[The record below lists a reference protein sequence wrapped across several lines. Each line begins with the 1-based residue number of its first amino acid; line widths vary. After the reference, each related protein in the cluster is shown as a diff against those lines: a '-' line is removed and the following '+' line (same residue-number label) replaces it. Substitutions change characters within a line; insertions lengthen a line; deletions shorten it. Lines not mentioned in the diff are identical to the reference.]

1 MNTIITI
8 TNFITSLGSTVMLP
22 IIILILG
29 LILKMK
35 LSKAIVS
42 ALTIGVGFVGL
53 GLIINL
59 LVGALDPATKI
70 LIDKFKLNLV
80 ALDVGWPVG
89 SAIAFGTTIGAFI
102 IPMIFLFNIIL
113 LSLKLTKTLDVDIW
127 NYWHFAFSGSIAYLW
142 SGNNLIV
149 GIVVALIHCFISFKI
164 ADITASKVQDFFNI
178 PGISIPQGFATTTVP
193 IVFILDKIIDR
204 IPVIKDININIENI
218 QNKVGI
224 LGLPLVMGTIIGLI
238 LGLLSY
244 GFKKDSLNLAIQMGA
259 IMVLCPRIIS
269 IFMEGFAPVSEA
281 AREFMQKRFKNQEF
295 NIGLDSAI
303 MIGHPTTILVSGI
316 LIPITLIL
324 AFILPGNKVLPF
336 ADLASITFSI
346 AFVTPLVKGN
356 FFRTLIYGIVIMV
369 LLLYISTGFAS
380 GLTDIARN
388 IGYELPE
395 NSSIIAV
402 FSEGNWIAYILT
414 NIARLITGN

>member
-102 IPMIFLFNIIL
+102 IPIIFLFNIIL

-204 IPVIKDININIENI
+204 IPVIKDININIESI
-218 QNKVGI
+218 QKRFGI
-224 LGLPLVMGTIIGLI
+224 LGVPLVIGTIIGLI

-303 MIGHPTTILVSGI
+303 MIGHTTTILVSGI

>member
-29 LILKMK
+29 LMLKMK

-53 GLIINL
+53 GLIIDL
-59 LVGALDPATKI
+59 LSGALDPVAKA
-70 LIDKFKLNLV
+70 LVERFGLNLT
-80 ALDVGWPVG
+80 ALDVGWPAA
-89 SAIAFGTTIGAFI
+89 SAIAFGTTIGALI
-102 IPMIFLFNIIL
+102 IPIIFLFNIIL

-142 SGNNLIV
+142 SGNNLII

-164 ADITASKVQDFFNI
+164 ADITASKVQTFFNI
-178 PGISIPQGFATTTVP
+178 PGISIPQAEATATVP

-204 IPVIKDININIENI
+204 IPVIKDINFNIENI
-218 QNKVGI
+218 QNKIGI

-244 GFKKDSLNLAIQMGA
+244 GLKKESLSLAIQMGA

-269 IFMEGFAPVSEA
+269 LFMEGFAPVSEA

-303 MIGHPTTILVSGI
+303 MIGHPTTILVSSI

-356 FFRTLIYGIVIMV
+356 FFRTLIYGIVIMA

-380 GLTDIARN
+380 GLTDIAKN

-395 NSSIIAV
+395 DSSIIAV

>member
-8 TNFITSLGSTVMLP
+8 TNFLTSLGSTVMLP

-53 GLIINL
+53 GLIIDL
-59 LVGALDPATKI
+59 LSGALDPVAKA
-70 LIDKFKLNLV
+70 LV
-80 ALDVGWPVG
+80 ERFGLDLTALDVGWPAA
-89 SAIAFGTTIGAFI
+89 SAIAFGTTIGALI
-102 IPMIFLFNIIL
+102 IPIIFLFNIIL

-178 PGISIPQGFATTTVP
+178 PGISIPQAEATATVP

>member
-29 LILKMK
+29 LMLKMK

-53 GLIINL
+53 GLIIDL
-59 LVGALDPATKI
+59 LSGALDPVAKA
-70 LIDKFKLNLV
+70 LVERFGLNLT
-80 ALDVGWPVG
+80 ALDVGWPAA
-89 SAIAFGTTIGAFI
+89 SAIAFGTTIGALI
-102 IPMIFLFNIIL
+102 IPIIFLFNIIL

-142 SGNNLIV
+142 SGNNLII

-164 ADITASKVQDFFNI
+164 ADITASKVQTFFNI
-178 PGISIPQGFATTTVP
+178 PGISIPQAEATATVP

-204 IPVIKDININIENI
+204 IPVIKDINFNIENI
-218 QNKVGI
+218 QNKIGI

-244 GFKKDSLNLAIQMGA
+244 GLKKESLSLAIQMGA

-269 IFMEGFAPVSEA
+269 LFMEGFAPVSEA

-303 MIGHPTTILVSGI
+303 MIGHPTTILVSSI

-356 FFRTLIYGIVIMV
+356 FFRTLIYGIVIMA

-380 GLTDIARN
+380 GLTDIAKN

-395 NSSIIAV
+395 DSSIIAV

-414 NIARLITGN
+414 NIARLIMGN

>member
-53 GLIINL
+53 GLIIDL
-59 LVGALDPATKI
+59 LSGALDPVAKA
-70 LIDKFKLNLV
+70 LV
-80 ALDVGWPVG
+80 ERFGLDLTALDVGWPAA
-89 SAIAFGTTIGAFI
+89 SAIAFGTTIGALI
-102 IPMIFLFNIIL
+102 IPIIFLFNIIL

-178 PGISIPQGFATTTVP
+178 PGISIPQAEATATVP

-369 LLLYISTGFAS
+369 LLLNISTGFAS

>member
-1 MNTIITI
+1 M
-8 TNFITSLGSTVMLP
+8 
-22 IIILILG
+22 
-29 LILKMK
+29 
-35 LSKAIVS
+35 
-42 ALTIGVGFVGL
+42 
-53 GLIINL
+53 
-59 LVGALDPATKI
+59 D
-70 LIDKFKLNLV
+70 LN
-80 ALDVGWPVG
+80 
-89 SAIAFGTTIGAFI
+89 
-102 IPMIFLFNIIL
+102 
-113 LSLKLTKTLDVDIW
+113 
-127 NYWHFAFSGSIAYLW
+127 
-142 SGNNLIV
+142 
-149 GIVVALIHCFISFKI
+149 
-164 ADITASKVQDFFNI
+164 
-178 PGISIPQGFATTTVP
+178 
-193 IVFILDKIIDR
+193 
-204 IPVIKDININIENI
+204 
-218 QNKVGI
+218 
-224 LGLPLVMGTIIGLI
+224 
-238 LGLLSY
+238 
-244 GFKKDSLNLAIQMGA
+244 KDSLNLAIQMGA

-303 MIGHPTTILVSGI
+303 MIGHTTTILVSGI

-380 GLTDIARN
+380 SLTDIARN

>member
-53 GLIINL
+53 GLIIDL
-59 LVGALDPATKI
+59 LSGALDPVAKA
-70 LIDKFKLNLV
+70 LV
-80 ALDVGWPVG
+80 ERFGLDLTALDVGWPAA
-89 SAIAFGTTIGAFI
+89 SAIAFGTTIGALI
-102 IPMIFLFNIIL
+102 IPIIFLFNIIL

-178 PGISIPQGFATTTVP
+178 PGISIPQAEATATVP

>member
-53 GLIINL
+53 GLIIDL
-59 LVGALDPATKI
+59 LSGALDPVAKA
-70 LIDKFKLNLV
+70 LV
-80 ALDVGWPVG
+80 ERFGLDLTALDVGWPAA
-89 SAIAFGTTIGAFI
+89 SAIAFGTTIGALI
-102 IPMIFLFNIIL
+102 IPIIFLFNIIL

-178 PGISIPQGFATTTVP
+178 PGISIPQAEATATVP

-303 MIGHPTTILVSGI
+303 MIGHTTTILVSGI

-380 GLTDIARN
+380 SLTDIARN

>member
-1 MNTIITI
+1 MNTIISI

-53 GLIINL
+53 GLIIDL
-59 LVGALDPATKI
+59 LSGALDPVAKA
-70 LIDKFKLNLV
+70 LV
-80 ALDVGWPVG
+80 ERFGLDLTALDVGWPAA

-102 IPMIFLFNIIL
+102 IPIIFLFNIIL

-142 SGNNLIV
+142 SGNNLII

-164 ADITASKVQDFFNI
+164 ADITASKVQTFFNI
-178 PGISIPQGFATTTVP
+178 PGISIPQAEATATVP
-193 IVFILDKIIDR
+193 IVFILDKIMDR

-244 GFKKDSLNLAIQMGA
+244 GFKKESLNLAIQMGA

-269 IFMEGFAPVSEA
+269 LFMEGFAPVSEA

-303 MIGHPTTILVSGI
+303 MIGHPTTILVSSI

-356 FFRTLIYGIVIMV
+356 FFRTLVYGIVIMV

-395 NSSIIAV
+395 DSSIIAV

>member
-53 GLIINL
+53 GLIIDL
-59 LVGALDPATKI
+59 LSGALDPVAKA
-70 LIDKFKLNLV
+70 LV
-80 ALDVGWPVG
+80 ERFGLDLTALDVGWPAA
-89 SAIAFGTTIGAFI
+89 SAIAFGTTIGALI
-102 IPMIFLFNIIL
+102 IPIIFLFNIIL

-178 PGISIPQGFATTTVP
+178 PGISIPQAEATATVP

-388 IGYELPE
+388 IGYELPK

-402 FSEGNWIAYILT
+402 FSEGNWIAYIFT

>member
-53 GLIINL
+53 GLIIDL
-59 LVGALDPATKI
+59 LSGALDPVAKA
-70 LIDKFKLNLV
+70 LV
-80 ALDVGWPVG
+80 ERFGLDLTALDVGWPAA
-89 SAIAFGTTIGAFI
+89 SAIAFGTTIGALI
-102 IPMIFLFNIIL
+102 IPIIFLFNIIL

-178 PGISIPQGFATTTVP
+178 PGISIPQAEATATVP

-244 GFKKDSLNLAIQMGA
+244 GFK
-259 IMVLCPRIIS
+259 
-269 IFMEGFAPVSEA
+269 
-281 AREFMQKRFKNQEF
+281 
-295 NIGLDSAI
+295 
-303 MIGHPTTILVSGI
+303 
-316 LIPITLIL
+316 
-324 AFILPGNKVLPF
+324 
-336 ADLASITFSI
+336 
-346 AFVTPLVKGN
+346 
-356 FFRTLIYGIVIMV
+356 
-369 LLLYISTGFAS
+369 
-380 GLTDIARN
+380 
-388 IGYELPE
+388 
-395 NSSIIAV
+395 
-402 FSEGNWIAYILT
+402 
-414 NIARLITGN
+414 

>member
-29 LILKMK
+29 LMLKMK

-53 GLIINL
+53 GLIIDL
-59 LVGALDPATKI
+59 LSGALDPVAKA
-70 LIDKFKLNLV
+70 LVERFGLNLT
-80 ALDVGWPVG
+80 ALDVGWPAA
-89 SAIAFGTTIGAFI
+89 SAIAFGTTIGALI
-102 IPMIFLFNIIL
+102 IPIIFLFNIIL

-142 SGNNLIV
+142 SGNNLII

-164 ADITASKVQDFFNI
+164 ADITASKVQTFFNI
-178 PGISIPQGFATTTVP
+178 PGISIPQAEATATVP

-204 IPVIKDININIENI
+204 IPVIKDINFNIENI
-218 QNKVGI
+218 QNKIGI

-244 GFKKDSLNLAIQMGA
+244 GLKKESLNLAIQMGA

-269 IFMEGFAPVSEA
+269 LFMEGFAPVSEA

-303 MIGHPTTILVSGI
+303 MIGHPTTILVSSI

-356 FFRTLIYGIVIMV
+356 FFRTLIYGIVIMA

-380 GLTDIARN
+380 GLTDIAKN

-395 NSSIIAV
+395 DSSIIAV

>member
-53 GLIINL
+53 GLIIDL
-59 LVGALDPATKI
+59 LSGALDPVAKA
-70 LIDKFKLNLV
+70 LV
-80 ALDVGWPVG
+80 ERFGLDLTALDVGWPAA
-89 SAIAFGTTIGAFI
+89 SAIAFGTTIGALI
-102 IPMIFLFNIIL
+102 IPIIFLFNIIL

-178 PGISIPQGFATTTVP
+178 PGISIPQAEATATVP

-218 QNKVGI
+218 QNKIGI

>member
-1 MNTIITI
+1 MNTIISI

-53 GLIINL
+53 GLIIDL
-59 LVGALDPATKI
+59 LSGALDPVAKA
-70 LIDKFKLNLV
+70 LV
-80 ALDVGWPVG
+80 ERFGLDLTALDVGWPAA
-89 SAIAFGTTIGAFI
+89 SAIAFGTTIGALI
-102 IPMIFLFNIIL
+102 IPIIFLFNIIL

-142 SGNNLIV
+142 SGNNLII

-164 ADITASKVQDFFNI
+164 ADITASKVQTFFNI
-178 PGISIPQGFATTTVP
+178 PGISIPQAEATATVP
-193 IVFILDKIIDR
+193 IVFILDKIMDR

-244 GFKKDSLNLAIQMGA
+244 GFKKESLNLAIQMGA

-269 IFMEGFAPVSEA
+269 LFMEGFAPVSEA

-303 MIGHPTTILVSGI
+303 MIGHPTTILVSSI

-356 FFRTLIYGIVIMV
+356 FFRTLVYGIVIMV

-395 NSSIIAV
+395 DSSIIAV

>member
-102 IPMIFLFNIIL
+102 IPIIFLFNIIL

-178 PGISIPQGFATTTVP
+178 PGISIPQAEATATVP

>member
-53 GLIINL
+53 GLIIDL
-59 LVGALDPATKI
+59 LSGALDPVAKA
-70 LIDKFKLNLV
+70 LV
-80 ALDVGWPVG
+80 ERFGLDLTALDVGWPAA
-89 SAIAFGTTIGAFI
+89 SAIAFGTTIGALI
-102 IPMIFLFNIIL
+102 IPIIFLFNIIL

-178 PGISIPQGFATTTVP
+178 PGISIPQAEATATVP

-388 IGYELPE
+388 IGYELPK

>member
-53 GLIINL
+53 GLIIDL
-59 LVGALDPATKI
+59 LSGALDPVAKA
-70 LIDKFKLNLV
+70 LV
-80 ALDVGWPVG
+80 ERFGLDLTALDVGWPAA
-89 SAIAFGTTIGAFI
+89 SAIAFGTTIGALI
-102 IPMIFLFNIIL
+102 IPIIFLFNIIL

-178 PGISIPQGFATTTVP
+178 PGISIPQAEATATVP

-380 GLTDIARN
+380 SLTDIARN

>member
-1 MNTIITI
+1 MNTIISI

-53 GLIINL
+53 GLIIDL
-59 LVGALDPATKI
+59 LSGALDPVAKT
-70 LIDKFKLNLV
+70 LVEKFGLDLT
-80 ALDVGWPVG
+80 ALDVGWPAA
-89 SAIAFGTTIGAFI
+89 SAIAFGTTIGAVI
-102 IPMIFLFNIIL
+102 IPIIFLFNIIL

-142 SGNNLIV
+142 SGNNLII
-149 GIVVALIHCFISFKI
+149 GIIVALIHCFISFKI
-164 ADITASKVQDFFNI
+164 ADITASKVQTFFNI
-178 PGISIPQGFATTTVP
+178 PGISIPQAEATATVP

-204 IPVIKDININIENI
+204 IPIIKDININIENI

-244 GFKKDSLNLAIQMGA
+244 GFKKESLNLAIQMGA

>member
-53 GLIINL
+53 GLIIDL
-59 LVGALDPATKI
+59 LSGALDPVAKA
-70 LIDKFKLNLV
+70 LV
-80 ALDVGWPVG
+80 ERFGLDLTALDVGWPAA
-89 SAIAFGTTIGAFI
+89 SAIAFGTTIGALI
-102 IPMIFLFNIIL
+102 IPIIFLFNIIL

-178 PGISIPQGFATTTVP
+178 PGISIPQAEAAATVP

-204 IPVIKDININIENI
+204 IPVIKDININIESI
-218 QNKVGI
+218 QKRFGI
-224 LGLPLVMGTIIGLI
+224 LGVPLVIGTIIGLI

>member
-53 GLIINL
+53 GLIIDL
-59 LVGALDPATKI
+59 LSGALDPVAKA
-70 LIDKFKLNLV
+70 LVEKFGLDLT
-80 ALDVGWPVG
+80 ALDVGWPAA
-89 SAIAFGTTIGAFI
+89 SAIAFGTTIGALI
-102 IPMIFLFNIIL
+102 IPIIFLFNIIL

-142 SGNNLIV
+142 SGNNLII
-149 GIVVALIHCFISFKI
+149 GIIVALIHCFISFKI
-164 ADITASKVQDFFNI
+164 ADITASKVQTFFNI
-178 PGISIPQGFATTTVP
+178 PGISIPQAEATATVP
-193 IVFILDKIIDR
+193 IVLILDKIIDR

-224 LGLPLVMGTIIGLI
+224 LGLPLVMGTIIGFI
-238 LGLLSY
+238 LGLISY
-244 GFKKDSLNLAIQMGA
+244 GFQKDTLNLAIQMGA

-269 IFMEGFAPVSEA
+269 LFMEGFAPVSDA

-303 MIGHPTTILVSGI
+303 MIGHPTTILVSSI

-395 NSSIIAV
+395 DSSIIAV

-414 NIARLITGN
+414 NIAKLITGN

>member
-1 MNTIITI
+1 MNTIISI

-53 GLIINL
+53 GLIIDL
-59 LVGALDPATKI
+59 LSGALDPVAKT
-70 LIDKFKLNLV
+70 LVEKFGLDLT
-80 ALDVGWPVG
+80 ALDVGWPAA
-89 SAIAFGTTIGAFI
+89 SAIAFGTTIGALI
-102 IPMIFLFNIIL
+102 IPIIFLFNIIL

-142 SGNNLIV
+142 SGNNLII
-149 GIVVALIHCFISFKI
+149 GIIVALIHCFISFKI
-164 ADITASKVQDFFNI
+164 ADITASKVQTFFNI
-178 PGISIPQGFATTTVP
+178 PGISIPQAEATATVP

-204 IPVIKDININIENI
+204 IPIIKDININIENI

-244 GFKKDSLNLAIQMGA
+244 GFKKESLNLAIQMGA

>member
-53 GLIINL
+53 GLIIDL
-59 LVGALDPATKI
+59 LSGALDPVAKA
-70 LIDKFKLNLV
+70 LV
-80 ALDVGWPVG
+80 ERFGLDLTALDVGWPAA
-89 SAIAFGTTIGAFI
+89 SAIAFGTTIGALI
-102 IPMIFLFNIIL
+102 IPIIFLFNIIL

-178 PGISIPQGFATTTVP
+178 PGISIPQAEAAATVP

>member
-70 LIDKFKLNLV
+70 LIDKFNLNLV

-89 SAIAFGTTIGAFI
+89 SAIAFGTTIGALI
-102 IPMIFLFNIIL
+102 IPIIFLFNIIL

-142 SGNNLIV
+142 SGNNLII

-164 ADITASKVQDFFNI
+164 ADITASKVQTFFNI

-193 IVFILDKIIDR
+193 IVFILDKIIDK
-204 IPVIKDININIENI
+204 IPIIKDINFNIESI
-218 QNKVGI
+218 QKRFGI

-238 LGLLSY
+238 LGVLSY
-244 GFKKDSLNLAIQMGA
+244 GFKKESLNLAIQMGA

-303 MIGHPTTILVSGI
+303 MIGHPTTILVGAI
-316 LIPITLIL
+316 LIPIALIL

-336 ADLASITFSI
+336 ADLASTAFFV

-356 FFRTLIYGIVIMV
+356 FFRTLIYGIIIMIVV
-369 LLLYISTGFAS
+369 LYVSSGFAE
-380 GLTDIARN
+380 GLTTIARN
-388 IGYELPE
+388 IGYEFPA
-395 NSSIIAV
+395 NSSMITGL
-402 FSEGNWIAYILT
+402 SEGNWIAYILT